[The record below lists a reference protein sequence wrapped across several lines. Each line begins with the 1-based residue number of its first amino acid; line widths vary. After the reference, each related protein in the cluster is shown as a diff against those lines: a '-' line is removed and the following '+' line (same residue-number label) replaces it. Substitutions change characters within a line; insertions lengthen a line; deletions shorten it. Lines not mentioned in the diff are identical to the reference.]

1 MKLTVKDLAALNMIL
16 ANTSLM
22 DLISAAAI
30 GYSEL
35 AKTDTTSNASELNII
50 CTAIL
55 ASLK

>member
-1 MKLTVKDLAALNMIL
+1 MELTVKDLAALSVIL

-22 DLISAAAI
+22 DLVSAAAV
-30 GYSEL
+30 GYKEL
-35 AKTDTTSNASELNII
+35 AKTDPTSDASELNII

>member
-1 MKLTVKDLAALNMIL
+1 MELTVKDLAALSMIL

-22 DLISAAAI
+22 DLIRAAAV
-30 GYSEL
+30 GYKEL
-35 AKTDTTSNASELNII
+35 AKTDPTSDASELNII

>member
-1 MKLTVKDLAALNMIL
+1 MELTVKDLAALNMIL

-22 DLISAAAI
+22 DLIRAAAV
-30 GYSEL
+30 GYKEL
-35 AKTDTTSNASELNII
+35 AKTDPTSDANELNII

>member
-16 ANTSLM
+16 ANTDLM

-35 AKTDTTSNASELNII
+35 AKTDTTSNASELNVI

>member
-1 MKLTVKDLAALNMIL
+1 MELTVKDLAALNMIL

-22 DLISAAAI
+22 DLIRAAAV
-30 GYSEL
+30 GYKEL
-35 AKTDTTSNASELNII
+35 AKTDPTSDASELNII

>member
-1 MKLTVKDLAALNMIL
+1 MELTVRDLAALNMIL
-16 ANTSLM
+16 ANTDLM
-22 DLISAAAI
+22 DLIGAAAI

-35 AKTDTTSNASELNII
+35 AKTDPTSDASELNII